1 MKSQKLY
8 FKNSNDIPLCGILSG
23 ELGDK
28 KPVVAVLCHGFAT
41 SKESRTYLDLES
53 RLFREGI
60 DSFRFDFFGHG
71 ESGGRFEDITVS
83 EAVDD
88 VLCSVAFV
96 RQLGYER
103 IFLVGSSF
111 GGLASIIA
119 AAEIPELTA
128 LVLKSPVSDYIS
140 RLLVNNDGVNV
151 EEWKTQG
158 FIELPPFEGST
169 LRLNYGFY
177 PDAEKN
183 SGYDSAGK
191 IGCPVLIVHGNE
203 DESVP
208 LEQSLKLNKIIPDC
222 SLQIIHGADH
232 RYSRPEDFEDMLD
245 RITRFLVDNIS

>member
-1 MKSQKLY
+1 MKSQKRY
-8 FKNSNDIPLCGILSG
+8 FKNSNDMPLCGILSG
-23 ELGDK
+23 VLGAK

-41 SKESRTYLDLES
+41 SKDSRTYADLES
-53 RLFREGI
+53 RLVREGI

-83 EAVDD
+83 EAVED
-88 VLCSVAFV
+88 VLCAVAFV
-96 RQLGYER
+96 KQVGYQR
-103 IFLVGSSF
+103 ILLVGSSF

-119 AAEIPELTA
+119 AAKIPELTA
-128 LVLKSPVSDYIS
+128 LALKSPVSDYIS
-140 RLLVNNDGVNV
+140 RLFIKNDGVSV
-151 EEWKTQG
+151 TEWETQG
-158 FIELPPFEGST
+158 FIDLPPFEGLA

-177 PDAEKN
+177 PDAERN

-191 IGCPVLIVHGNE
+191 IGCPTLIVHGSE

-208 LEQSLKLNKIIPDC
+208 LEQSRKLNKIIPDC

-245 RITRFLVDNIS
+245 RITQFLRDKIL